1 MDIQAEKLNLVEK
14 ILNIRTETVIEK
26 LNSILDSELIVGYTV
41 EGKPLTKDAYTK
53 RLEVAEAQLA
63 SGDFISQEELEK
75 ESETW

>member
-1 MDIQAEKLNLVEK
+1 MDIQAAKLNLVEK
-14 ILNIRTETVIEK
+14 ILNVRNETIIEK
-26 LNSILDSELIVGYTV
+26 LNSILDNELIVGYTA
-41 EGKPLTKDAYTK
+41 EGKPLTKEAYNK